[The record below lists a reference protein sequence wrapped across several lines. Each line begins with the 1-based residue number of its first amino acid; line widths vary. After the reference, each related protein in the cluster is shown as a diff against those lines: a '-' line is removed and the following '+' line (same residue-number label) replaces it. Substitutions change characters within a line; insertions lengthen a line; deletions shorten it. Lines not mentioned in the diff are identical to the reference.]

1 MWSCLQ
7 YMSSM
12 FSFSMQQDL
21 LAYVHQVQV
30 NVSDQW
36 MFWLRGGPSSSSCRF
51 PWSPWKCCLGG
62 ICSPSTAISISSI
75 IYYDHNNPA
84 ATSTTIYAFP
94 TIALTRVW
102 SVSYHMERSYS
113 NWWPYT
119 ACITGRLHVSALQ
132 LLCRVADV
140 TAWQPLDLV
149 ANFVSI

>member
-21 LAYVHQVQV
+21 LTCVHQLQV

-36 MFWLRGGPSSSSCRF
+36 MFWLRGGPSSLSLHLISMEVLSGRSMQPKHSYF
-51 PWSPWKCCLGG
+51 YFFNYLLRSQQPCCYFNYH
-62 ICSPSTAISISSI
+62 
-75 IYYDHNNPA
+75 IY
-84 ATSTTIYAFP
+84 TIP

-119 ACITGRLHVSALQ
+119 ACITGRLHASALQ
-132 LLCRVADV
+132 LLCRIVDV
-140 TAWQPLDLV
+140 TAWQPRDLV
-149 ANFVSI
+149 ANIVSI